1 MKHTDVNLTV
11 QGLMLHTGEQLYYL
25 IISIYVYEILLTIER
40 HFQQLSRL
48 QQVCITQYAVLK
60 CVTS

>member
-1 MKHTDVNLTV
+1 
-11 QGLMLHTGEQLYYL
+11 MLHTGEQLYYL
-25 IISIYVYEILLTIER
+25 IISIYVYEILLTTER
-40 HFQQLSRL
+40 HFQRLSRL